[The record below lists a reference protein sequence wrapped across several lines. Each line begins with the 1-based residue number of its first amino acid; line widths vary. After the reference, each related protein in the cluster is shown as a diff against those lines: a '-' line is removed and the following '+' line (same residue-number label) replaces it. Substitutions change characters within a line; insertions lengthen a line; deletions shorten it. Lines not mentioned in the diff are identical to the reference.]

1 MSLISVDPA
10 ALRAASAG
18 TRAVGADIAE
28 HAFSGRADAALLA
41 PVFGMIGAEFAAA
54 AALVTDRHCQEVEQ
68 LATRVAALGG
78 RLHDAQRTYSDTD
91 DGSAAQIVA
100 M

>member
-1 MSLISVDPA
+1 
-10 ALRAASAG
+10 
-18 TRAVGADIAE
+18 
-28 HAFSGRADAALLA
+28 
-41 PVFGMIGAEFAAA
+41 MIGAEFAAA